1 MSFFLTK
8 KSKHAMKERRK
19 KKLLAEK
26 GLLPPPSSTTSTVAV
41 NMTNGDTVRNNKRSL
56 SEMTMEENDG
66 APVVVAATEASQ
78 PQISS
83 IASTLAI
90 QNHQTMK
97 KNQKTTI
104 IIPSNL
110 TPKEIKKFRK
120 DKRRQLRSDG
130 MIRSDDDVRFVV
142 EGGGGDGSTTND
154 GKNSNNTSTEPTKK
168 KTKRIYPCINDLVRL
183 QQQQQQEEEDKA
195 KPSATILSTNQTGEV
210 VGQAEENLDETYT
223 SQYVALDCEMVG
235 IGNQGRQSALARV
248 SIVDWY
254 HNVLLDTYVQV
265 PMKVTDYRTAV
276 SGIKPKHIQRH
287 NNAMDVNVCRTTV
300 ANILQN
306 KILVGHALKNDL
318 DALMLTHPHTHIRDT
333 AKYRPFQRLSTHN
346 QTQKWRPRKLRDL
359 VHEHCQQ
366 LQIQQAGQSHNSI
379 EDAIATMKLFQTVHQ
394 QWEYDIVQSSSSSK
408 KKK

>member
-1 MSFFLTK
+1 
-8 KSKHAMKERRK
+8 MKERRK

-104 IIPSNL
+104 IIIPSNL

-142 EGGGGDGSTTND
+142 EGGGGDDGSTTND
-154 GKNSNNTSTEPTKK
+154 GKNNNNTSTEPTKK

-183 QQQQQQEEEDKA
+183 QQQQQQEEDKA
-195 KPSATILSTNQTGEV
+195 KPSATILSTNQAGEV

-394 QWEYDIVQSSSSSK
+394 QWEYDIVQSSSSK